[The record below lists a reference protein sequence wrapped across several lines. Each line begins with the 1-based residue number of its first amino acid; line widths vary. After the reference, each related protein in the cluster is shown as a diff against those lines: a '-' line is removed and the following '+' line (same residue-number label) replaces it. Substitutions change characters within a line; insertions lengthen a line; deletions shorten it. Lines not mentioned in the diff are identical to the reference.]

1 MPKDVLI
8 TPASSKIEFKDVSSN
23 IDGLIQ
29 LDASDNLSITSPNGV
44 LNLGSTGHVY
54 IGDGTNVT
62 DLIFDQSG
70 TIKAATGKT
79 LTIGASGSNVTFTG
93 TVSSLSNITI
103 GPSGQYGR
111 INNTDPYH
119 AVILRGSTD
128 AAGTI
133 TAGNTMEFAEFGGI
147 WRFKAING
155 TTMTTALDM
164 STTAATFNGT
174 VSGTRLISTV
184 ATGTA
189 PLTVSSTTVVT
200 NLNADLF
207 DGINSDKFVY
217 GSTQAGSVTAS
228 VTQTFSEAAQWKSG
242 FWEVSG
248 ASWTPNT
255 NWFWGL
261 TMAHTS
267 AGPAYLY
274 GAQLAA
280 GIGTTD
286 GLYFRTT
293 NGGPTPSATAWN
305 KVAFL
310 ASPALTGTPTAPT
323 ATAGTNTTQIATTA
337 FVTTAVSGIVG
348 GASYQ
353 TTAPSTP
360 TVGQI
365 WVDSDATLLPVSTR
379 WSITASGG
387 ETTVSGLGAG
397 SIPLIYT
404 PGYEQVYLNGVLLV
418 RNDDYTANT
427 GTSVVFTEA
436 LTAGDSVQIIM
447 IEVTEISNTYT
458 QAQIDEKIGDAGFNP
473 FLLVGM

>member
-29 LDASDNLSITSPNGV
+29 LDGSDNLSITSPNGV
-44 LNLGSTGHVY
+44 LNLGNAAGHVY

-79 LTIGASGSNVTFTG
+79 LTIGQTGSNVTFTG

-103 GPSGQYGR
+103 GPSAQYGR

-119 AVILRGSTD
+119 AIILRGSTD

-200 NLNADLF
+200 NLNADLLNGLQLHTGTNNEANKIVRT
-207 DGINSDKFVY
+207 DGNGYI
-217 GSTQAGSVTAS
+217 QAGWINTISGDNGTTAI
-228 VTQTFSEAAQWKSG
+228 TRIY
-242 FWEVSG
+242 
-248 ASWTPNT
+248 ASNDNYIRTY
-255 NWFWGL
+255 
-261 TMAHTS
+261 S
-267 AGPAYLY
+267 PANFRT
-274 GAQLAA
+274 AA
-280 GIGTTD
+280 GIAAID
-286 GLYFRTT
+286 
-293 NGGPTPSATAWN
+293 
-305 KVAFL
+305 
-310 ASPALTGTPTAPT
+310 SPAFTGTPTAPT

-337 FVTTAVSGIVG
+337 FVQTAVNNVTLNTQT
-348 GASYQ
+348 ASYQ
-353 TTAPSTP
+353 LVLADAGKVIEMNVATANNLTVPLNSSVPFPIGTSIDIVQYGAGQTTIVAAGGVTIRSSGNKLKLT
-360 TVGQI
+360 GQY
-365 WVDSDATLLPVSTR
+365 SAATLYKR
-379 WSITASGG
+379 
-387 ETTVSGLGAG
+387 
-397 SIPLIYT
+397 
-404 PGYEQVYLNGVLLV
+404 
-418 RNDDYTANT
+418 
-427 GTSVVFTEA
+427 GTDEWVVMGD
-436 LTAGDSVQIIM
+436 LTS
-447 IEVTEISNTYT
+447 
-458 QAQIDEKIGDAGFNP
+458 
-473 FLLVGM
+473 